1 MTQTSVLLVD
11 QQSLFRQGLALIIGQ
26 QPDWTVVGETASV
39 HEAIEHA
46 RATKPSVVLTELN
59 LPDGSGFDVARC
71 ILSCLPE
78 TTVVILTTGQDERC
92 AWEAIRLGIKGY
104 LPKDLSMRELFSYL
118 KRATHGDTV
127 LTPPLFQ
134 RVLGEAMRRGD
145 CGQEAGITTD
155 LQATKTRGIEGLTRR
170 EKEIVDALARGASN
184 REIAD
189 ELVISEN
196 TVKHHVASILYKM
209 RLRSRRQLIG
219 IPALNNQPA

>member
-1 MTQTSVLLVD
+1 MIQTNVLLVD
-11 QQSLFRQGLALIIGQ
+11 QQSLFRHGLALIIGQ
-26 QPDWTVVGETASV
+26 QPDWSVVGEAGSV
-39 HEAIEHA
+39 CEAIEHA
-46 RATKPSVVLTELN
+46 STTKPAVVLTELN
-59 LPDGSGFDVARC
+59 LPDGTGFDVARC

-78 TTVVILTTGQDERC
+78 TTLVILTTEQDEKS

-104 LPKDLSMRELFSYL
+104 LPKDLSMKELFSYL
-118 KRATHGDTV
+118 RRATQGDTV

-145 CGQEAGITTD
+145 CVQEASITTE
-155 LQATKTRGIEGLTRR
+155 LQDPKARGVEALTRR
-170 EKEIVDALARGASN
+170 EKEIVDALARGVSN
-184 REIAD
+184 REIAN

-219 IPALNNQPA
+219 MPVSTLSA